1 MGGVCARLVLRSLD
15 RPVQTNVGSEA
26 TGVSAADDWPS
37 TKYTLLRGIRDLR
50 NEDAW
55 TTFVDLYTPLVYRF
69 CRRRGLQDADA
80 RNVVQEVFIRV
91 SRGICRFD
99 PAAEKGR
106 FRSWLGTI
114 IYREIQRERDKARQP
129 GRGAGGNQADV
140 AIQQIEAQFVAEWEA
155 TFDAEVY
162 QYALDRVRSQ
172 ADADS
177 WGAFEAVWMNNQ
189 KPRQVA
195 DRLNKSVDWV
205 YKAKYKVL
213 SRLRNEIRYL
223 TSELA
228 ELWEQKAE

>member
-1 MGGVCARLVLRSLD
+1 MRARLSAGSPGVDDVQKRRPE
-15 RPVQTNVGSEA
+15 RPVSG
-26 TGVSAADDWPS
+26 ADDWPS

-50 NEDAW
+50 NETAW

-69 CRRRGLQDADA
+69 CRGRGLQDSDA

-91 SRGICRFD
+91 SRGISRFD
-99 PAAEKGR
+99 LAAEKGR

-114 IYREIQRERDKARQP
+114 TYREIEREREKARQP
-129 GRGAGGNQADV
+129 GRGVGGPQAEI
-140 AIQQIEAQFVAEWEA
+140 AMQQIESQFVAEWEA

-172 ADADS
+172 ADPDV
-177 WGAFEAVWMNNQ
+177 WGVFEAVWMKDQ

-195 DRLNKSVDWV
+195 DHMNKSVDWV

-213 SRLRNEIRYL
+213 SRLRDEIRYL

-228 ELWEQKAE
+228 ELWERKAE